1 MAKSPDYWPKSLV
14 HLSEP
19 YDNGL
24 SDHVVVAEI
33 SKASVNGYK
42 GCRLVTTA
50 LIPIEKVNDVLTF
63 QGGIGHEVRSWG
75 PRPCVDR
82 DQVYDTTFWI
92 DGRSREEK
100 FQTIINA
107 WNHHNRQVVL
117 PDNVMLMTY
126 GLVPRYLADGV
137 VCWDDPR
144 APVYDVLRV
153 KAHVNH
159 DAKGTEPL
167 ASVVMRRDYL
177 EDYCSLK
184 GCAAIATFYEE
195 RFSSDD
201 ATIEALLNGKEGA
214 EFKLPGRLLGVAV
227 IKGNYHKDTP
237 QMCRIWGCR
246 LILTPA
252 SRPITEAED
261 PALVWPGDDK
271 PMTLHRAAANWTYGY
286 VSDAVLCEY
295 ESKPEFDVHPESG
308 GVNYG
313 GWWGVGFC
321 DRIGRNHIR
330 LELKKLYEGNPPHV
344 IAHWHRFAVSKEE
357 AERDQETN
365 GNVNIA
371 IRANA
376 VVGGYL
382 ALTQALERL
391 SDNLGAGFT
400 QKDIGFLDT
409 NDVDYVGWWTV
420 PALKSLGAVAR
431 PNASRDHYLAR
442 AISVFQLFENL
453 RVAPLRNLVLML
465 GVPKERTKDMK
476 SLKLLAAVC
485 QLAVIAEEHGYHL
498 VADAQQVVKLWNA
511 DVTLKVLNAIF
522 ALNALRICA
531 AHAPGLDQD
540 KKIAEASAILGTDVA
555 AMQGGWG
562 KAIDNMYDFLA
573 RDLIALA
580 ALLTEGIDR

>member
-1 MAKSPDYWPKSLV
+1 MAELPDYWPKSLA

-24 SDHVVVAEI
+24 SDHIVVAEI
-33 SKASVNGYK
+33 SDASINGYK

-50 LIPIEKVNDVLTF
+50 LIPIEKVDDILKAP
-63 QGGIGHEVRSWG
+63 GGIGYEVRSWG
-75 PRPCVDR
+75 PHPNVGK
-82 DQVYDTTFWI
+82 DQVYDTNFWI
-92 DGRSREEK
+92 DGRTQQEK

-117 PDNVMLMTY
+117 PDNIMLMTY

-144 APVYDVLRV
+144 TPVYDVLRV

-159 DAKGTEPL
+159 DAKGTDPL
-167 ASVVMRRDYL
+167 ALVVMRRDYL

-184 GCAAIATFYEE
+184 GCAAVATFYEE
-195 RFSSDD
+195 RFSSEDE
-201 ATIEALLNGKEGA
+201 TIEALLNGKEGA

-246 LILTPA
+246 LILAPT
-252 SRPITEAED
+252 SRPITDAKD
-261 PALVWPGDDK
+261 PALIWPSDDK
-271 PMTLHRAAANWTYGY
+271 PMTLHRAAANWIYGY

-295 ESKPEFDVHPESG
+295 ESKPEFDVHPDSG
-308 GVNYG
+308 GVCYG

-330 LELKKLYEGNPPHV
+330 LEIKKLYEGNPPHV
-344 IAHWHRFAVSKEE
+344 IAHWHRFAVAKEM
-357 AERDQETN
+357 AESDRETN
-365 GNVNIA
+365 GDVNIA
-371 IRANA
+371 IRAKA
-376 VVGGYL
+376 VVDGYL
-382 ALTQALERL
+382 AFTNALEEL
-391 SDNLGAGFT
+391 SNYLGAGFT
-400 QKDIGFLDT
+400 QKDIGSLDT

-420 PALKSLGAVAR
+420 PALKSLGLVAR
-431 PNASRDHYLAR
+431 PNASREQYLAR
-442 AISVFQLFENL
+442 TISVFQLLENL
-453 RVAPLRNLVLML
+453 REAPLRNLALAL
-465 GVPKERTKDMK
+465 GVPKEKTTGMK
-476 SLKLLAAVC
+476 SLKLLATVC

-498 VADAQQVVKLWNA
+498 VADAQEVVKFWNA
-511 DVTLKVLNAIF
+511 DAKLGMLNAIF

-531 AHAPGLDQD
+531 AHAPGLDQEQ
-540 KKIAEASAILGTDVA
+540 KIADASAVFGTDVT

-562 KAIDNMYDFLA
+562 RAIDNIYDLLA
-573 RDLIALA
+573 KDLVAIAG
-580 ALLTEGIDR
+580 LLEKGVDG